1 MALKKK
7 TAATNPTTLT
17 KKASSTR
24 KPKTRRSRTK
34 YPALNPGLNL
44 KTRTDLIDYDYVDKL
59 SPSEKKWLN
68 KFTEEY
74 VGASLDTENP
84 KKNLHNTKS
93 LKKDC
98 YDRNNARNRCI
109 LTLQKA
115 QSKIEYTEENK
126 KVLGEN
132 PEEILNRELDIQT
145 RSYYDDYN
153 ELSEVPS
160 GKTSKQRKQKKQ

>member
-1 MALKKK
+1 MPNKTPTKRRGKSTKTKSSTLKK
-7 TAATNPTTLT
+7 TSRR
-17 KKASSTR
+17 KKN
-24 KPKTRRSRTK
+24 K

-59 SPSEKKWLN
+59 SPKEKAWLN

-74 VGASLDTENP
+74 VNASVDPKNL
-84 KKNLHNTKS
+84 KKNLHNTKE

-109 LTLQKA
+109 LTQQRA
-115 QSKIEYTEENK
+115 QGKIEYTEENT

-132 PEEILNRELDIQT
+132 PEEELNKEMDSQT
-145 RSYYDDYN
+145 RHYYDDYN
-153 ELSEVPS
+153 LLPEATTE
-160 GKTSKQRKQKKQ
+160 KTLKRRK